1 MSNISSL
8 KSMLSELN
16 IELAKM
22 ENEAAGMTDYPQTQ
36 KVFNE
41 GIMKTR
47 EVIKQVHVVLLTQ
60 AAQPAQPAQPELLEY
75 PYPQLMPVVLPVQ
88 QQPAQQAFLP
98 PQQPAQQPYLPSQQ
112 IVQPFVPPAQPANNG
127 VNEKIT
133 AV

>member
-1 MSNISSL
+1 LMSNISSL

-36 KVFNE
+36 KVFND

-75 PYPQLMPVVLPVQ
+75 PYPYPQLMPVVLPVQ

-98 PQQPAQQPYLPSQQ
+98 PPQHAQ
-112 IVQPFVPPAQPANNG
+112 
-127 VNEKIT
+127 
-133 AV
+133 